1 MRRYRNFGFPT
12 ASTTARGASSTTAK
26 ATTTSST
33 ASAATRPAAV
43 NPIVAETVK
52 VVNNNKNLSTKQ
64 KSNKVAELFKVVE
77 PVKNKQPIV
86 QRPPSFKP
94 APSPPVVTVPPNRDD
109 RGRVIEPGQNPNTG
123 TVSEDPRE
131 RELLEREQERQRQEE
146 ERRRK
151 IAEEEARRDEANR
164 KQEEARRLAEEAD
177 RQQQQPAPPVN
188 IIPLP
193 IVEVAPSP
201 TPRPPAPSPAP
212 PAQIRPSPRP
222 SPRTSIRMPTAI
234 PRTYSRN
241 MRVSFRAPRL
251 MLPKPTMRKLQPRP
265 TKQKW
270 KAMSPTYPSFMNR
283 VKHGQFSF
291 QNRGRLFPQPTRGH
305 THAEIRKLQNQV
317 NKLNADALKTR
328 QDSIRERNALK
339 SKLRDYE
346 LSPVTQVRDHAKGIF
361 SIVDNASRFA
371 TPSVNGMNG
380 FPSVGE
386 GTSRAFAVGVGLLTA
401 LFVIGR
407 VE

>member
-1 MRRYRNFGFPT
+1 MRRYRNFGFSAT
-12 ASTTARGASSTTAK
+12 RSAARGATSTTAK
-26 ATTTSST
+26 GNAVKTSSSVSSKSSPVVT
-33 ASAATRPAAV
+33 V
-43 NPIVAETVK
+43 NPVVKESVK
-52 VVNNNKNLSTKQ
+52 VISNNKNLSSKQ
-64 KSNKVAELFKVVE
+64 KTKEVAKLFKPVE
-77 PVKNKQPIV
+77 QNKRPIV
-86 QRPPSFKP
+86 PRPPSFKEPPATSP
-94 APSPPVVTVPPNRDD
+94 APSPPVVVVPPKDPDAD
-109 RGRVIEPGQNPNTG
+109 RIAEEN
-123 TVSEDPRE
+123 E
-131 RELLEREQERQRQEE
+131 RL
-146 ERRRK
+146 RK

-193 IVEVAPSP
+193 IVDVAPSP
-201 TPRPPAPSPAP
+201 RPL
-212 PAQIRPSPRP
+212 PSPRP
-222 SPRTSIRMPTAI
+222 SPSPRPPAQVRPSPKTSIRMPTAI

-241 MRVSFRAPRL
+241 MRVSIRAPRL

-270 KAMSPTYPSFMNR
+270 NAMNPTYPSFMNR

-291 QNRGRLFPQPTRGH
+291 QNRGRLFPQPSRGH
-305 THAEIRKLQNQV
+305 SHAEIRKLQNQV

-328 QDSIRERNALK
+328 QDSMRERTALQ

-346 LSPVTQVRDHAKGIF
+346 LSPVTQLRDQAKGIF
-361 SIVDNASRFA
+361 SVVDDASRFA

-380 FPSVGE
+380 FPSLGE
-386 GTSRAFAVGVGLLTA
+386 GTSKALAVGFGLLTA

>member
-1 MRRYRNFGFPT
+1 MRRYRNFGFPIV
-12 ASTTARGASSTTAK
+12 STSNRGATTSRG
-26 ATTTSST
+26 ATTTVVAPSNSASSPP
-33 ASAATRPAAV
+33 ATKKNMAV
-43 NPIVAETVK
+43 NPVVAENVK
-52 VVNNNKNLSTKQ
+52 VISNNKNLTAKQ
-64 KSNKVAELFKVVE
+64 KKEAVKQVITELAPREKE
-77 PVKNKQPIV
+77 KTIV
-86 QRPPSFKP
+86 PRPPSFKP
-94 APSPPVVTVPPNRDD
+94 APSPPVVTVPP
-109 RGRVIEPGQNPNTG
+109 VT
-123 TVSEDPRE
+123 TVPPTDPDAERIRE
-131 RELLEREQERQRQEE
+131 EE

-151 IAEEEARRDEANR
+151 IAEEEARRDEAFR

-188 IIPLP
+188 VIPLP
-193 IVEVAPSP
+193 IVEATPTPAPTPAPTPIPSP
-201 TPRPPAPSPAP
+201 TPAP
-212 PAQIRPSPRP
+212 PAQVIPSPK
-222 SPRTSIRMPTAI
+222 TSIRRPTAI

-270 KAMSPTYPSFMNR
+270 KAMNPTYPSFMNR

-291 QNRGRLFPQPTRGH
+291 QNRGRLFPQPARGH
-305 THAEIRKLQNQV
+305 SHAEIRKLQQQV

-328 QDSIRERNALK
+328 QDSMRERQALK
-339 SKLRDYE
+339 LKLRDYE
-346 LSPVTQVRDHAKGIF
+346 LSPLTQIRDQAKGIF
-361 SIVDNASRFA
+361 SVVDDASRFA

-386 GTSRAFAVGVGLLTA
+386 GTSKALAVGFGLLTA